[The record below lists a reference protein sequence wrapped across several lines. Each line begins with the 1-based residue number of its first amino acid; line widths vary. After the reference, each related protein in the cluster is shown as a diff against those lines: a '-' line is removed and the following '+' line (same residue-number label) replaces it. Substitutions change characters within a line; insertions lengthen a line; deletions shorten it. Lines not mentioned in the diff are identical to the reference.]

1 MNERIK
7 INYQP
12 PTFES
17 LANQSNNQSDEVKL
31 PPRND
36 IEIPIDALLAVK
48 EIVKKIEDT
57 TKQSQQEKND
67 QAIKP

>member
-17 LANQSNNQSDEVKL
+17 LTNRSNNQSDEFEL
-31 PPRND
+31 PPRDD
-36 IEIPIDALLAVK
+36 IEIPVDALLAVK

-57 TKQSQQEKND
+57 TKQSQQKND
-67 QAIKP
+67 